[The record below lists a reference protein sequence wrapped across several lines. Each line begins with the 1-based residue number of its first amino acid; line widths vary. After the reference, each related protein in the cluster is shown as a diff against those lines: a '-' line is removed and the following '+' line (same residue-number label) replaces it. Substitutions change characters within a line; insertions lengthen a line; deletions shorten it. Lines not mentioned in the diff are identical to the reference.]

1 MPDGTPDFY
10 NAVVS
15 VTTKLSAME
24 LLRGLQRIEAEHG
37 RVRTDHWTSRTLD
50 LDIIDFDGQSS
61 DDPDLTL
68 PHPRAWQRAFVLGP
82 WLALEP
88 DAELPGEHAGSVAQL
103 LHESTDRDHIDEIA
117 DDWMVESP
125 TGYGTDDLACDANN
139 AGDADDMGEAYD
151 AIDSSD
157 LPEGTAQPKWPHSLL
172 HS

>member
-1 MPDGTPDFY
+1 M
-10 NAVVS
+10 
-15 VTTKLSAME
+15 
-24 LLRGLQRIEAEHG
+24 
-37 RVRTDHWTSRTLD
+37 
-50 LDIIDFDGQSS
+50 
-61 DDPDLTL
+61 
-68 PHPRAWQRAFVLGP
+68 LGP

-157 LPEGTAQPKWPHSLL
+157 CRKEPPQPKWPHSLL